1 MKTFEDPTTKAII
14 QCICRVHR
22 ILGPGF
28 LECIYRRALLKELR
42 TAGLQAETEK
52 EIDVVYEGE
61 VVGQHRLDLLVQGTV
76 VIELKTVEA
85 LGKAHYAQIRS
96 YLKATRLRVGILVN
110 FATALAD
117 FRRVENTDFVSIS
130 PPIP

>member
-1 MKTFEDPTTKAII
+1 MKTFDDPTTKLII
-14 QCICRVHR
+14 QCICRVHK

-42 TAGLQAETEK
+42 TSSLKAETEK
-52 EIDVVYEGE
+52 EIEVVYEGE
-61 VVGQHRLDLLVQGTV
+61 VVGQHRLDLLVEEKV

-96 YLKATRLRVGILVN
+96 YLKATGLRVGLLVN

-117 FRRVENTDFVSIS
+117 FRRVENNDFVPLS